1 VGCCAAVV
9 AVAIDMLAASRTV
22 CAIGLFT
29 GLTPAVCLNL
39 MICILN
45 NLNTNANDSY

>member
-1 VGCCAAVV
+1 VGSCAAVV
-9 AVAIDMLAASRTV
+9 ADAIVMLTASRTV
-22 CAIGLFT
+22 CAIGFFT
-29 GLTPAVCLNL
+29 GLTPAELLNS